1 MTIDFFLVKLQVR
14 SNFCLVFHVF
24 CVEYLVKS
32 EWIFFMFYKNI
43 ASAGVSR
50 PAIKLK
56 KKIFD
61 VMEMKIGRTW
71 YLFRCCFV
79 LTKVIKN

>member
-1 MTIDFFLVKLQVR
+1 
-14 SNFCLVFHVF
+14 
-24 CVEYLVKS
+24 
-32 EWIFFMFYKNI
+32 MFYKNI
-43 ASAGVSR
+43 ASAEVSR